1 MFFPSTKPTQ
11 TQVGLGAALRLS
23 ALSHVSDPV
32 VRGASSFVQRR
43 ALEVALR
50 LQHLAA
56 GWLIYAYNGDL
67 DLHCGGSIFIICGDE
82 TLFVLNGKSIK
93 NDEKCD

>member
-1 MFFPSTKPTQ
+1 
-11 TQVGLGAALRLS
+11 VGLGAALRLS
-23 ALSHVSDPV
+23 ALSHGSDPA
-32 VRGASSFVQRR
+32 VRVASSSVQRR

-67 DLHCGGSIFIICGDE
+67 DLLMILWMVAKSNKPPIWDGFS
-82 TLFVLNGKSIK
+82 TL
-93 NDEKCD
+93 

>member
-43 ALEVALR
+43 ALEVAPRVQRWWLGGV
-50 LQHLAA
+50 
-56 GWLIYAYNGDL
+56 GWGWGLGR
-67 DLHCGGSIFIICGDE
+67 
-82 TLFVLNGKSIK
+82 
-93 NDEKCD
+93 

>member
-1 MFFPSTKPTQ
+1 MCVCAYIYFCHHSQSPSFWPAHPP
-11 TQVGLGAALRLS
+11 QVGLGAALRLS
-23 ALSHVSDPV
+23 ALS
-32 VRGASSFVQRR
+32 QRR

-67 DLHCGGSIFIICGDE
+67 DLLMILWMVAKSDKPPIWDGFS
-82 TLFVLNGKSIK
+82 TL
-93 NDEKCD
+93 